1 MKKLFILILLPL
13 SFNLYAEDTF
23 RHNFNFA
30 AIGFGMDF
38 SETDYNIQFF
48 TELLS
53 LEIIHKYTNI
63 GIGISPFKYWSFSS
77 DDEDLKND
85 YERLS
90 FLNFN
95 INWDIIYNKNIF
107 FGPFCSINYFFLNNE
122 KMWWNEYIFTAG
134 LRFSWLFKLFKD
146 NLLYNFIGCEIGYRN
161 ANGVNNLHFNVN
173 IDLVSLLYMFVINGE
188 YGYSNSRRNG
198 MY

>member
-1 MKKLFILILLPL
+1 MKKLFLLILLPL

-23 RHNFNFA
+23 RYNFNLA

-38 SETDYNIQFF
+38 LETDYNLQLF

-53 LEIIHKYTNI
+53 LEIIHKNTNI
-63 GIGISPFKYWSFSS
+63 GVGISPFKYWSFSF

-95 INWDIIYNKNIF
+95 INWDIIYNKSIF
-107 FGPFCSINYFFLNNE
+107 LGPFCSINYFFLNNE
-122 KMWWNEYIFTAG
+122 KMRWNEYIFTTG
-134 LRFSWLFKLFKD
+134 LRFSWLFNLLNS
-146 NLLYNFIGCEIGYRN
+146 NLLYNFISCEIGYRN
-161 ANGVNNLHFNVN
+161 TNRANNLHFNVN
-173 IDLVSLLYMFVINGE
+173 IDLVSLLYMFFLNGE
-188 YGYSNSRRNG
+188 YGYSNSRRNS